1 MALNVLMVNET
12 VQDTCD
18 LGTDETCTLHCA
30 PGYTGDAG
38 ALDCV
43 NHDWT
48 HVNSNCI
55 GTG

>member
-1 MALNVLMVNET
+1 MPLNVLMVNET

-30 PGYTGDAG
+30 LGYTGDAG
-38 ALDCV
+38 TLDCV
-43 NHDWT
+43 NHNWT
-48 HVNSNCI
+48 DVNSNCT